1 MWCVARV
8 TFLVIIMTGAGD
20 SGLMFI
26 IYQLFRPF
34 LFRRLGVPSFYRAFR
49 GHVVLCVWFS
59 VRVCVMR
66 NIELS
71 WF

>member
-26 IYQLFRPF
+26 IYLLFRPF
-34 LFRRLGVPSFYRAFR
+34 VFRRLGVRSFYRAFR
-49 GHVVLCVWFS
+49 GHVVPCVRFS
-59 VRVCVMR
+59 VRFCVIYTL
-66 NIELS
+66 N
-71 WF
+71 